1 VTDARA
7 DAPTIAQQVLSFQSP
22 VSALEHEHRRL
33 MDEHHQ
39 RVDWSR
45 STADSLAPPL
55 RDALASLWRARA
67 LSEHR
72 SVSIFAT
79 YTLDLLAAG
88 APAPVLSLACRASL
102 DEVRHAEL
110 FTNVTRCYSGR
121 DEAPTPGVSPL
132 PDDSSL
138 SLTELAAVE
147 ALHLCVGAETYSTAL
162 LHTLHANATDP
173 VVRGAVA
180 IVLSDELHH
189 ARMGWS
195 YLASLLDAASPERP
209 ASAMRETL
217 QRELVSTF
225 DGLAKGMFGDPERW
239 PVEPLSGAD
248 LAIARG
254 HGYLTIAEQHALFC
268 ETVRDVWLPGLAAL
282 GLDPSALRGR
292 YDRTSRD

>member
-1 VTDARA
+1 
-7 DAPTIAQQVLSFQSP
+7 
-22 VSALEHEHRRL
+22 
-33 MDEHHQ
+33 
-39 RVDWSR
+39 
-45 STADSLAPPL
+45 
-55 RDALASLWRARA
+55 
-67 LSEHR
+67 
-72 SVSIFAT
+72 VSIFAT

-110 FTNVTRCYSGR
+110 FTNLTRCYSGR

-132 PDDSSL
+132 PDDSAL

-173 VVRGAVA
+173 VVRAAVA
-180 IVLSDELHH
+180 VVLSDELHH

-195 YLASLLDAASPERP
+195 YLASLLAPSPSAAKTSGE
-209 ASAMRETL
+209 SLREVL

-239 PVEPLSGAD
+239 PDERLSGAD

-254 HGYLTIAEQHALFC
+254 HGYLTLAEQHALFC
-268 ETVRDVWLPGLAAL
+268 ETVRDVWLPGLSAL
-282 GLDPSALRGR
+282 GLDPSALRDR
-292 YDRTSRD
+292 YDRATRA